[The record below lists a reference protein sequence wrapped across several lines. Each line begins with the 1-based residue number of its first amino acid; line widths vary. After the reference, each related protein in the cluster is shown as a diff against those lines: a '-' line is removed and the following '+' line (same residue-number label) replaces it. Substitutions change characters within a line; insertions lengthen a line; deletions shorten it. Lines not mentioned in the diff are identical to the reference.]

1 MGKVAIVTDSNSGI
15 TQAEGKK
22 MGIYVLPMPFYIN
35 EELFYEDITL
45 TQEEFYEKLAGDA
58 DIKTSQPAPG
68 DVMDM
73 WDKALEEYD
82 EVVHIPMSA
91 GLSSSCETA
100 IMLSQDYDGKVQVV
114 NNHRI
119 SVTQRRSVEEAKKL
133 ADAGK
138 SAAEI
143 KELLEAIQWDSD
155 IYITVDTLKY
165 LKKGGRLT
173 PAAAAIGTVL
183 NLKPVL
189 RLKGEK
195 LDAFAKSRGWKSA
208 KKTMIKTINEIR
220 TSEFGDCDGK
230 KDLYLDAAYTGDRKE
245 AQEWLDELHEAFPE
259 FEIRMDP
266 LSLSVAC
273 HIGPGARAVTLTKI
287 LFFDKGEGLNNLQ
300 LLLVFICKRCAKFL
314 GNYGFIQV

>member
-119 SVTQRRSVEEAKKL
+119 SVTQRRSPAVV
-133 ADAGK
+133 
-138 SAAEI
+138 AESRYSSRTI
-143 KELLEAIQWDSD
+143 I
-155 IYITVDTLKY
+155 LKV
-165 LKKGGRLT
+165 
-173 PAAAAIGTVL
+173 PA
-183 NLKPVL
+183 
-189 RLKGEK
+189 E
-195 LDAFAKSRGWKSA
+195 SS
-208 KKTMIKTINEIR
+208 KKT
-220 TSEFGDCDGK
+220 
-230 KDLYLDAAYTGDRKE
+230 LPPA
-245 AQEWLDELHEAFPE
+245 
-259 FEIRMDP
+259 
-266 LSLSVAC
+266 SL
-273 HIGPGARAVTLTKI
+273 
-287 LFFDKGEGLNNLQ
+287 LNRLMLMNSSS
-300 LLLVFICKRCAKFL
+300 
-314 GNYGFIQV
+314 

>member
-1 MGKVAIVTDSNSGI
+1 M
-15 TQAEGKK
+15 
-22 MGIYVLPMPFYIN
+22 
-35 EELFYEDITL
+35 
-45 TQEEFYEKLAGDA
+45 
-58 DIKTSQPAPG
+58 
-68 DVMDM
+68 
-73 WDKALEEYD
+73 
-82 EVVHIPMSA
+82 
-91 GLSSSCETA
+91 
-100 IMLSQDYDGKVQVV
+100 
-114 NNHRI
+114 
-119 SVTQRRSVEEAKKL
+119 EEAKKL

-259 FEIRMDP
+259 FEIRMESTVVECGMPYRTWSQGGDSYQNSSCE
-266 LSLSVAC
+266 LMRKRLFAQHGVSAFVQKASF
-273 HIGPGARAVTLTKI
+273 LTN
-287 LFFDKGEGLNNLQ
+287 GEGLNNLQ

>member
-91 GLSSSCETA
+91 DLSSSCETA

-173 PAAAAIGTVL
+173 PAL
-183 NLKPVL
+183 Q
-189 RLKGEK
+189 RLER
-195 LDAFAKSRGWKSA
+195 F
-208 KKTMIKTINEIR
+208 
-220 TSEFGDCDGK
+220 
-230 KDLYLDAAYTGDRKE
+230 
-245 AQEWLDELHEAFPE
+245 
-259 FEIRMDP
+259 
-266 LSLSVAC
+266 
-273 HIGPGARAVTLTKI
+273 
-287 LFFDKGEGLNNLQ
+287 
-300 LLLVFICKRCAKFL
+300 
-314 GNYGFIQV
+314 